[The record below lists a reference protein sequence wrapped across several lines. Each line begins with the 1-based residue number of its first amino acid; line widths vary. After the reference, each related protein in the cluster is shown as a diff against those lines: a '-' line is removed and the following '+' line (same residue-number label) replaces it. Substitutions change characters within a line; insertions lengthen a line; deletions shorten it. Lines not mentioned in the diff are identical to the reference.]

1 MTADYLQEVLSEV
14 STKKKTRK
22 RVTLLANKKGG
33 MRNNLPEVISTATYV
48 KEVKTTCCATRKV
61 SNRCSKRC
69 SKRCYK
75 RCYMRSMASNGPQLT
90 SKRCYE
96 RCSKRIYRRC
106 FIATRRD
113 HLLCYCA
120 RGRAA
125 AGCVILM
132 LPQETSRKHGR
143 RHVSFVCG
151 VVLFAVTRISSARLL
166 PHFRRFHQAPPRGT
180 GPHPLLHIPPF
191 ARFRALGRGFASC
204 GRFFLIID

>member
-1 MTADYLQEVLSEV
+1 
-14 STKKKTRK
+14 
-22 RVTLLANKKGG
+22 
-33 MRNNLPEVISTATYV
+33 
-48 KEVKTTCCATRKV
+48 
-61 SNRCSKRC
+61 
-69 SKRCYK
+69 
-75 RCYMRSMASNGPQLT
+75 MAAIGPQLT

-113 HLLCYCA
+113 HLPCYCA

-151 VVLFAVTRISSARLL
+151 VVLFAVTPISSARLL

-191 ARFRALGRGFASC
+191 VRFRFKQTKKGNQYKKLFLRNRIVLIRVIQTVVQFFVKFEVIWTVVQFSAVSNPRQMRIRSSDHASFALASLGGREGEPR
-204 GRFFLIID
+204 G

>member
-1 MTADYLQEVLSEV
+1 MLKEVLHEV
-14 STKKKTRK
+14 F
-22 RVTLLANKKGG
+22 NG
-33 MRNNLPEVISTATYV
+33 P
-48 KEVKTTCCATRKV
+48 
-61 SNRCSKRC
+61 
-69 SKRCYK
+69 
-75 RCYMRSMASNGPQLT
+75 NGPQLT
-90 SKRCYE
+90 SKRCYMRCSMAATGPQLTSKRCYG

-106 FIATRRD
+106 FMATRRD

-151 VVLFAVTRISSARLL
+151 VVLFAVTPISSARLL

-180 GPHPLLHIPPF
+180 GPHPLMHIPPF
-191 ARFRALGRGFASC
+191 SPFRLKFHKPR
-204 GRFFLIID
+204 